1 MNTIWRRRAAG
12 LAVISLLAGIALMP
26 MAAMADSFAVDLPRS
41 VRRGD
46 PGSTHHLR
54 TYSVPDSLIGQSC
67 TVEALGNNNHSVHR
81 DNNIVVSSVNSVTLV
96 DVEEFPN
103 KDTMASGLLTMS
115 DSVTFTLVMGP
126 DGVYSA
132 NFRVVFECQPEQTTT
147 TTTVPETTTTL
158 PETTTTVPETTT
170 TVPET
175 TTTVPGSTTSTT
187 VQVSTTS
194 TVPDTTTTVV
204 VGPTTTTPTTSDTL
218 PFTGVDSDQLAIVA
232 LLALGAGS
240 GLVAL
245 SGRSKEEQTEV
256 F

>member
-1 MNTIWRRRAAG
+1 MNNIWRRRAAG
-12 LAVISLLAGIALMP
+12 LAVISLLAGVALMP

-115 DSVTFTLVMGP
+115 DSVTFTLVMGA

-147 TTTVPETTTTL
+147 TTIPETTTTV

-194 TVPDTTTTVV
+194 TVPETTTTVV